1 MNGEEPQPAKAGAT
15 APATMIAPGEHAVSA
30 TARFSSDG
38 VFVAGMSALLG
49 TYVLLIV
56 GLLCA
61 LASFTDF
68 AHIRAAIATEEIR
81 FALRLSLISC
91 TLSTLLSLC
100 VAIPGGYVLSR
111 CKFRGRDLVD
121 ALIDIPVVLPPLV
134 IGLSLL
140 ILFQTDG
147 ARAPGV
153 APVVRR
159 WSRAAVCAR
168 VDELAG
174 LLGIGHL
181 LDRKPGGLSGGEA
194 QRVALGPRNRHAP
207 GCVVLRRTVQRLGR
221 RHAAGN
227 VRTPPP
233 GPIADGSDSA
243 ARYAQPRRSRMPGGP
258 GLRASRRGRGT
269 ALLTAARESGQNA
282 RGKREKS
289 DDRTRKGC
297 ERRVINGLGVETHYT
312 GMYWLRDLCRCLPP
326 RRHQHDSGTG
336 ISPTRTV
343 SLCSLHDLR

>member
-153 APVVRR
+153 CAG
-159 WSRAAVCAR
+159 RAAMEPSGRVC
-168 VDELAG
+168 
-174 LLGIGHL
+174 
-181 LDRKPGGLSGGEA
+181 PG
-194 QRVALGPRNRHAP
+194 R
-207 GCVVLRRTVQRLGR
+207 
-221 RHAAGN
+221 
-227 VRTPPP
+227 
-233 GPIADGSDSA
+233 
-243 ARYAQPRRSRMPGGP
+243 
-258 GLRASRRGRGT
+258 
-269 ALLTAARESGQNA
+269 
-282 RGKREKS
+282 
-289 DDRTRKGC
+289 
-297 ERRVINGLGVETHYT
+297 
-312 GMYWLRDLCRCLPP
+312 
-326 RRHQHDSGTG
+326 
-336 ISPTRTV
+336 
-343 SLCSLHDLR
+343 